1 MYDWTGKPFLD
12 MYFSRPDKTGGWS
25 TPEALKGDVNGKFHD
40 GPAAF
45 SNDSV
50 MYFTRDNYMGKKE
63 QKDNNKVV
71 DLKIYQSTNRNNVW
85 TSVQEVPFN
94 SKDYSTGHPTLSK
107 DGNTMYF
114 VSDMPGGLGG
124 TDIWMTKKVDG
135 KWGAPV
141 NMGPNINTFF
151 DEMFPTLV
159 GDTMLY
165 FSSLGHI
172 NIGGLDIFTSVLRN
186 GVWSEAEN
194 MGYPINTS
202 ADDFGISINDST
214 GGGLFSSDRAN
225 SMEDN
230 IYSFKRNDL
239 HFNLTGTVVEK
250 QTQRPITGASIDL
263 INKTTGEKV
272 NNAVTMADG
281 IFTFKLDQNTDYKVV
296 ASKDGYYSQSRE
308 VSTVGKKVSE
318 DMNIDM
324 KMEMERIIIN
334 KPIAIENIYYDF
346 DKWDIRSD
354 ASAGLDK
361 LVGIMN
367 ANPTIMIELSSH
379 TDSRGKDDYNKTLSE
394 KRAQAA
400 VNYIIAHGIAKERLT
415 ARGYGESRLV
425 NHCANNVKC
434 TEGEHQQNRRTE
446 FKVTGFI
453 KKDNM

>member
-1 MYDWTGKPFLD
+1 
-12 MYFSRPDKTGGWS
+12 
-25 TPEALKGDVNGKFHD
+25 
-40 GPAAF
+40 
-45 SNDSV
+45 
-50 MYFTRDNYMGKKE
+50 
-63 QKDNNKVV
+63 
-71 DLKIYQSTNRNNVW
+71 
-85 TSVQEVPFN
+85 
-94 SKDYSTGHPTLSK
+94 
-107 DGNTMYF
+107 
-114 VSDMPGGLGG
+114 
-124 TDIWMTKKVDG
+124 MTKKVDG